1 MSSFESWARSLG
13 PEEGSGLDNAM
24 MALAQAQW
32 LATARADAPD
42 WFPFLSGAI
51 RSAGANPDTVYGVTP
66 VDPRGVYRLSG
77 FRGTVIFADVL
88 IQSGI
93 IGVVENPGPGVG
105 VVDLT
110 ELSVTPE
117 GRFEVLLSGERPPG
131 HEGAWVRLDPRADH
145 LWLRQ
150 VACDWEREVD
160 YRVAIE
166 RLDAS
171 PAGVRAAA
179 AIVLPAEAAAIAAYV
194 ERYTTRWRRH
204 VERMAGKGLQN
215 RLEIDV
221 LPDETGQVAQ
231 SYYQGLFEVPE
242 GFALLLETPVP
253 ERCRYWSVQLTDASY
268 TSLEW
273 MHHQTSLNGV
283 QASVD
288 PDGRFRAVISAEDP
302 GIANWLDTLGHR
314 RGTILG
320 RWNRA
325 SASPLPTL
333 TLVEQSRLHDHL
345 LPGTPRLGPQ
355 ERSARLAAR
364 ARGIQM
370 RRRW

>member
-1 MSSFESWARSLG
+1 MRPFESWMESL
-13 PEEGSGLDNAM
+13 PRDEGSGFANTM

-42 WFPFLSGAI
+42 WFPFLSGTI
-51 RSAGANPDTVYGVTP
+51 RSAGANPDTVYGVTSI
-66 VDPRGVYRLSG
+66 DPRGVYRIAGS
-77 FRGTVIFADVL
+77 RGSVLFADVL

-105 VVDLT
+105 VIDLT
-110 ELSVTPE
+110 GLPAGAD
-117 GRFEVLLSGERPPG
+117 GRFEVLLSGERPAG
-131 HEGAWVRLDPRADH
+131 HAGAWVRLDPRADH

-150 VACDWEREVD
+150 VAYDWEREVD

-166 RLDAS
+166 RLDA
-171 PAGVRAAA
+171 PPPGACAAVA
-179 AIVLPAEAAAIAAYV
+179 TVLPAEAAAIAAYV
-194 ERYTTRWRRH
+194 QRYTTRWRRH
-204 VERMAGKGLQN
+204 VERMAAKGLQN

-253 ERCRYWSVQLTDASY
+253 ERCRYWSVQLTDATY

-273 MHHQTSLNGV
+273 IHRQTSLNGA
-283 QASVD
+283 QAGID

-302 GIANWLDTLGHR
+302 GVANWLDTLGHR

-325 SASPLPTL
+325 SDSPLPTL
-333 TLVEQSRLHDHL
+333 TLVELSRLGDY
-345 LPGTPRLGPQ
+345 LPPETRRVSPE
-355 ERSARLAAR
+355 ERAARLAAR
-364 ARGIQM
+364 ARGVQM